1 MANANWWCA
10 DVQHVITRRGHEGH
24 EVELLFS
31 ELCENKVCE
40 LFYLVY
46 GGPRRIF
53 ALLSRSGGLLSET
66 RVGVSW
72 YLSRIWKLLRLE
84 GDECIAGR
92 RHDSCHWFSAPGIGN
107 APLLTS
113 TYRYCV

>member
-10 DVQHVITRRGHEGH
+10 DVQHVITRRGHE
-24 EVELLFS
+24 VELLFS
-31 ELCENKVCE
+31 ELCENQVCE

-84 GDECIAGR
+84 GDECIAGHR
-92 RHDSCHWFSAPGIGN
+92 LIQRPVHQSFGLVKCTLGLVGLAKKRCIW
-107 APLLTS
+107 
-113 TYRYCV
+113 